1 MLISGV
7 RMARARWFSG
17 AELGCKRRAV
27 NEVAKMETKV
37 VKTNTDIDS
46 AFLTDK
52 QVEVLQFVCDRR
64 TNKEIALLLG
74 ISPSAVEQRLQSV
87 RRKFGVHSRAD
98 LARAYDRAQVTSANI
113 TGAEYQVDTSIPDC
127 HNPTKYSEAEAN
139 DLRDQ
144 NVPIKLVQASDSV
157 VNQGLGQKS
166 NILEVVDH
174 ASGLAGR
181 VAVITTAAA
190 SIALLIILIAEVAPG
205 LS

>member
-1 MLISGV
+1 
-7 RMARARWFSG
+7 MARERRFS
-17 AELGCKRRAV
+17 ATELGYKRRVV
-27 NEVAKMETKV
+27 NGVANMETKV
-37 VKTNTDIDS
+37 VKTDPDIDS

-98 LARAYDRAQVTSANI
+98 LARAYDRAQVTSANM
-113 TGAEYQVDTSIPDC
+113 TGAEYQVDASIPDC
-127 HNPTKYSEAEAN
+127 HNPSQYSEAEAI

-144 NVPIKLVQASDSV
+144 EVPIKLVQASDSV
-157 VNQGLGQKS
+157 VNQRLRRKS
-166 NILEVVDH
+166 NVLEVVDNT
-174 ASGLAGR
+174 SGLAGR